1 MFDVS
6 ISSSESES
14 LSLSK
19 RDNDILKLSNKR
31 LSMTKNMVC
40 PLNINSIRNKI
51 DTLVEIEQAF
61 DISLIS
67 E

>member
-1 MFDVS
+1 
-6 ISSSESES
+6 
-14 LSLSK
+14 
-19 RDNDILKLSNKR
+19 
-31 LSMTKNMVC
+31 MVC